1 MVGRAVLPVT
11 ADMVRAAAEALAG
24 HVVDTPCAASPAL
37 SELTGANVYV
47 KLETFQRTGSFK
59 DRGARNRLLALTEQ
73 ERVSGVVAAS
83 AGNHAQ
89 GVAYHARSLGVP
101 ATIVVPERTPFTK
114 IARTRELG
122 ASVVVR
128 GADVAA
134 ATAVAIELAA
144 VDDLVF
150 VHPYDDPLV
159 IAGQGTVG
167 LEIMAAVPDVDVI
180 VAPVGGGGLL
190 GGIAVAVR
198 DAPTDGGHPSG
209 TGAAVELVGVQADDF
224 PAMAQR
230 FHGVRGARSPG
241 ASTIA
246 DGIAVTA
253 PGALTGELVR
263 ALVDDVVTVSE
274 ARIEESITYL
284 LELEKT
290 VTEGAG
296 AAPLAALLDDPAR
309 FAGRTVVLVVS
320 GGNIEPRVLASVIL
334 RGLGRQ
340 GRLVRILVDIDDT
353 PGRLAEIAAVIAGAG
368 ANVVEVEHGRLTSD
382 IAVQR
387 ARVSFVLET
396 VDAAHAGLV
405 FDALGA
411 AGFPAERREL

>member
-1 MVGRAVLPVT
+1 VTFEPGTSEPVT
-11 ADMVRAAAEALAG
+11 FQMVEAAAHALAG
-24 HVVDTPCAASPAL
+24 HVVDTPCAVSPAL
-37 SELTGANVYV
+37 SELTGANVHV

-59 DRGARNRLLALTEQ
+59 DRGARNRLLALSPA
-73 ERVSGVVAAS
+73 ERVRGVIAAS

-89 GVAYHARSLGVP
+89 GVAYHARALGIP

-122 ASVVVR
+122 ASVVVQ
-128 GADVAA
+128 GVDVAA
-134 ATAVAIELAA
+134 STAVALELGA
-144 VDDLVF
+144 VDQLVF

-159 IAGQGTVG
+159 IAGQGTIG
-167 LEIMAAVPDVDVI
+167 LEILVAVPEVDVI
-180 VAPVGGGGLL
+180 IAPVGGGGLL
-190 GGIAVAVR
+190 AGIAVAVR
-198 DAPTDGGHPSG
+198 GDAARR
-209 TGAAVELVGVQADDF
+209 TGAQRPIELIGAQTQGY
-224 PAMAQR
+224 PAMERR
-230 FHGVRGARSPG
+230 FHGDRAPRPAGE
-241 ASTIA
+241 STIA

-253 PGALTGELVR
+253 PGRLTAELVG
-263 ALVDDVVTVSE
+263 ALVDDLVTVSE

-290 VTEGAG
+290 VSEGAG
-296 AAPLAALLDDPAR
+296 AAPLAAMLESPER

-353 PGRLAEIAAVIAGAG
+353 PGRLAEIASVVAGAG

-382 IAVQR
+382 IALQR

-396 VDAAHAGLV
+396 VDAAHAARV
-405 FDALGA
+405 FDALRA
-411 AGFPAERREL
+411 AGFPAEQHEL

>member
-1 MVGRAVLPVT
+1 MAVPVT
-11 ADMVRAAAEALAG
+11 TQRVTFDMVQSAAHALAG

-59 DRGARNRLLALTEQ
+59 DRGARNRLLALSSA
-73 ERVSGVVAAS
+73 ERARGVIAAS

-89 GVAYHARSLGVP
+89 GVAYHARALGIP

-128 GADVAA
+128 GVDVAA
-134 ATAVAIELAA
+134 ATAVALELGA
-144 VDDLVF
+144 VDQLVF

-159 IAGQGTVG
+159 IAGQGTIG
-167 LEIMAAVPDVDVI
+167 LEILAAVPDVDVI

-190 GGIAVAVR
+190 AGIAVAVR
-198 DAPTDGGHPSG
+198 GDASRRSADDRAIELMGVQTQGYPAMVRGFHGDRAPG
-209 TGAAVELVGVQADDF
+209 LVGEA
-224 PAMAQR
+224 
-230 FHGVRGARSPG
+230 
-241 ASTIA
+241 TIA
-246 DGIAVTA
+246 DGIAVAAAGT
-253 PGALTGELVR
+253 LTGPIVR
-263 ALVDDVVTVSE
+263 ALVDDLVTVSE

-296 AAPLAALLDDPAR
+296 AAPLAAMLDSPER

-382 IAVQR
+382 IALQR

-396 VDAAHAGLV
+396 VDAAHAARV
-405 FDALGA
+405 FDAMRA
-411 AGFPAERREL
+411 AGFPAEQHEL

>member
-1 MVGRAVLPVT
+1 VAALDALPVT
-11 ADMVRAAAEALAG
+11 TGMVRAAAEALAG

-37 SELTGANVYV
+37 SELTGADVHV

-59 DRGARNRLLALTEQ
+59 DRGARNRLLALTPN
-73 ERVSGVVAAS
+73 ERERGVVAAS

-89 GVAYHARSLGVP
+89 GVAYHARALGIP

-134 ATAVAIELAA
+134 ATAVALELAA
-144 VDDLVF
+144 VDQLVF

-167 LEIMAAVPDVDVI
+167 LEILASVPDVDVI

-190 GGIAVAVR
+190 AGIAVAVR
-198 DAPTDGGHPSG
+198 GERAHGN
-209 TGAAVELVGVQADDF
+209 VELVGVQADGF
-224 PAMAQR
+224 PAMARR
-230 FHGVRGARSPG
+230 FRGERSRRSPG
-241 ASTIA
+241 SSTIA

-253 PGALTGELVR
+253 PGVLTGEIVR
-263 ALVDDVVTVSE
+263 ALADDVITVGE

-296 AAPLAALLDDPAR
+296 AAPLAAVLSDPAR
-309 FAGRTVVLVVS
+309 FAGRRVVLVVS

-353 PGRLAEIAAVIAGAG
+353 PGRLAEIAAVVASAG

-396 VDAAHAGLV
+396 VDAGHAELV
-405 FDALGA
+405 FAALRA
-411 AGFPAERREL
+411 AGFAAEQREL